1 MKAETITE
9 LEQQL
14 AIITLELGRTRSELR
29 ALQQRQGRTARST
42 KLLYISSLT
51 AIGLLVGVAFSSR
64 SSAQNGAQPSATV
77 TRLQAPVLIQD
88 TAGRTIVEI
97 SDRTG
102 LHGISVTSSNGEAA
116 FLGFD
121 KEKNGVLQLF
131 GPGHKLSTEASAD
144 GFKFFGTSGQ
154 SVAFMGA
161 DSGNNGAV
169 QLKNSTGG
177 VLVDVG
183 AIDANTGFAQVY
195 PKSGKAPFPI
205 PNYLK
210 GSK

>member
-14 AIITLELGRTRSELR
+14 ALIMLELGRTRSEFR
-29 ALQQRQGRTARST
+29 ALQQRQDRTARST
-42 KLLYISSLT
+42 TLLYLSGLT
-51 AIGLLVGVAFSSR
+51 AISLLVGVAFSSR
-64 SSAQNGAQPSATV
+64 SEAQNVAQPSATV

-102 LHGISVTSSNGEAA
+102 LHGISVTSTNGETA
-116 FLGFD
+116 FLGSD

-144 GFKFFGTSGQ
+144 GFKFFGSSQ
-154 SVAFMGA
+154 SVAFLGA
-161 DSGNNGAV
+161 DSAGQGAL

-183 AIDANTGFAQVY
+183 AVDANTGFAQVY
-195 PKSGKAPFPI
+195 PKSGKSPFPI

>member
-29 ALQQRQGRTARST
+29 ALQQRQGRTERST
-42 KLLYISSLT
+42 TLLYLSSLT
-51 AIGLLVGVAFSSR
+51 AIGLLVSVAFSSR
-64 SSAQNGAQPSATV
+64 SSAQNVAQPSATV

-88 TAGRTIVEI
+88 TAGHTIVEI

-144 GFKFFGTSGQ
+144 GFKFFGSSQ
-154 SVAFMGA
+154 SVAFLGA
-161 DSGNNGAV
+161 DSAGQGAL

-183 AIDANTGFAQVY
+183 ALDANTGFAQVY
-195 PKSGKAPFPI
+195 PKSGKSPFPI

>member
-1 MKAETITE
+1 MKAETITK

-29 ALQQRQGRTARST
+29 ALQQRHGRTARST

-51 AIGLLVGVAFSSR
+51 AIGLLVVVAFSSG

>member
-1 MKAETITE
+1 MKAKTITE

-42 KLLYISSLT
+42 KLLYLSSLT

-102 LHGISVTSSNGEAA
+102 LHGISVTSSNGETA

-131 GPGHKLSTEASAD
+131 GPGHKLATEASAD
-144 GFKFFGTSGQ
+144 GFKFFGTSQ
-154 SVAFMGA
+154 SVAFLGA
-161 DSGNNGAV
+161 DSAGQGAL
-169 QLKNSTGG
+169 QLKNSSGG

>member
-1 MKAETITE
+1 MKAETITD

-14 AIITLELGRTRSELR
+14 ALIMLELGRTRSELR
-29 ALQQRQGRTARST
+29 ALQQRQGRTSRST
-42 KLLYISSLT
+42 TLLYLSGLT
-51 AIGLLVGVAFSSR
+51 AISLLVGVAFSSR
-64 SSAQNGAQPSATV
+64 GEAQNVAQPSATV

-102 LHGISVTSSNGEAA
+102 LHGISVTSTNGETA

-144 GFKFFGTSGQ
+144 GFKFFGSSQ
-154 SVAFMGA
+154 SVAFLGA
-161 DSGNNGAV
+161 DSAGQGAL
-169 QLKNSTGG
+169 QLKNSSGG

-183 AIDANTGFAQVY
+183 AVDANTGFAQVY
-195 PKSGKAPFPI
+195 PKSGKSPFPI

>member
-1 MKAETITE
+1 MKAKTITE

-42 KLLYISSLT
+42 TLLYLSSLT
-51 AIGLLVGVAFSSR
+51 VIGLLVGVAFSSR

-88 TAGRTIVEI
+88 AAGRTIVEI

-102 LHGISVTSSNGEAA
+102 LHGISVTSSNGETA

-131 GPGHKLSTEASAD
+131 GPGHKLATEASAD
-144 GFKFFGTSGQ
+144 GFKFFGTSQ
-154 SVAFMGA
+154 SVAFLGA
-161 DSGNNGAV
+161 DSAGQGAL
-169 QLKNSTGG
+169 QLKNSSGG
-177 VLVDVG
+177 ILVDVG
-183 AIDANTGFAQVY
+183 AVDANTGFAQVY
-195 PKSGKAPFPI
+195 PKSGKSPFPI

>member
-1 MKAETITE
+1 MRVETNAE
-9 LEQQL
+9 LQDRL
-14 AIITLELGRTRSELR
+14 SNVVLELTQTRSELR
-29 ALQQRQGRTARST
+29 SLQARQRRAARLT
-42 KLLYISSLT
+42 TSLS
-51 AIGLLVGVAFSSR
+51 IGGLLVFVCLIAIVPIST
-64 SSAQNGAQPSATV
+64 AQNPGQPSGTV
-77 TRLQAPVLIQD
+77 TRLEAPVLIQD
-88 TAGRTIVEI
+88 KNGKTIVEI
-97 SDRTG
+97 SDRPG
-102 LHGISVTSSNGEAA
+102 LHGISVTSTNGETA

-144 GFKFFGTSGQ
+144 GFKFFGSSQ
-154 SVAFMGA
+154 SVAFLGA
-161 DSGNNGAV
+161 DSAGQGAL

-183 AIDANTGFAQVY
+183 AVDANTGFAQVY
-195 PKSGKAPFPI
+195 PKSGKSPFPI